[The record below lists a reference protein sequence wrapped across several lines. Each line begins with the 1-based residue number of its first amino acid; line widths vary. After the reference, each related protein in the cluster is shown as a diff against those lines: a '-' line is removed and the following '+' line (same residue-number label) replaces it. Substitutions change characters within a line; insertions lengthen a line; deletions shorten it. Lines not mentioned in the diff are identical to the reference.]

1 MVLSVLSR
9 IVVRLCDLL
18 LGVVQKQGRLFVAG
32 VTFTILLGYITAL
45 LPIPMLIILG
55 VLGALGGFAFVSPL
69 AALSAMLILAPLR
82 TLIATESRFVLPLD
96 IGQFAFLGLMI
107 CWFIWGV
114 VRDSAVIK
122 RIWTPLSIPLI
133 IFLLV
138 TGLSAFHALSLS
150 AWLTEWVKWV
160 QIFLVL
166 ILVVNLAAG
175 ERKWEWI
182 VFVLVTS
189 GVANA
194 LIGAYEFLGGSGALH
209 LLINDRF
216 FRAFGTFGQPNPFGG
231 FMGMMIPLSL
241 AAFVGYA
248 LRLKGSIATNRGLYV
263 GLMVY
268 YLLSSLILMAGI
280 LMSWSR
286 GAWLGLAGALF
297 AAVFMLMRRWWYG
310 MILFIVI
317 LAAFVFIWGV
327 GLIPDSVVE
336 RLGTSG
342 QELLA
347 FEDARGVDI
356 TPVNYAVVERLAHWQ
371 AAINMAVAHPFGGVG
386 FGNYEVAYAQNRLLN
401 WSESLG
407 HAHNYYLNVL
417 AEIGVVGLLAYGSVL
432 IYIILLCWRACRHPD
447 NMACLVVIGIL
458 SSWVYICIHSI
469 FDNLFVNNLFLHI
482 GVGLGLLVVLHDQLS
497 ARVRMGV

>member
-1 MVLSVLSR
+1 V
-9 IVVRLCDLL
+9 IFL
-18 LGVVQKQGRLFVAG
+18 LGLVQIPLWAKQGWYFVAG
-32 VTFTILLGYITAL
+32 VMLTILLGYVTAL
-45 LPIPMLIILG
+45 LSIPVLIILG
-55 VLGALGGFAFVSPL
+55 VLGALVGLSYISPF

-82 TLIATESRFVLPLD
+82 TLIATESPLIFPID
-96 IGQFAFLGLMI
+96 IGQLAFLGLMI
-107 CWFIWGV
+107 CWFIWNV
-114 VRDSAVIK
+114 VRDKVVIK
-122 RIWTPLSIPLI
+122 GFWTPLTTPLV

-138 TGLSAFHALSLS
+138 TGLSAFHALSLL

-160 QIFLVL
+160 QVL
-166 ILVVNLAAG
+166 LILTLVVNLAAE

-182 VFVLVTS
+182 IFVLVTS
-189 GVANA
+189 AVANA
-194 LIGAYEFLGGSGALH
+194 LVGAYEFLGGSGALH

-231 FMGMMIPLSL
+231 FMGMVIPLSL
-241 AAFVGYA
+241 AAFVGYM
-248 LRLKGSIATNRGLYV
+248 LRLKGSIGTNRGLYI

-268 YLLSSLILMAGI
+268 YLLSSLILVAGI

-297 AAVFMLMRRWWYG
+297 AAVFMLPRRWWYG

-317 LAAFVFIWGV
+317 VAAFVVVWGA

-417 AEIGVVGLLAYGSVL
+417 AEIGVGGLLAYGSVL

-447 NMACLVVIGIL
+447 NLARLVVIGIL

-482 GVGLGLLVVLHDQLS
+482 GVGLGLLVVLHGQLR
-497 ARVRMGV
+497 AGVRMGA